1 MDILKIATWN
11 LCLGLANK
19 RDIVTQTLSNSNI
32 SACCVQE
39 TEIPMNYPE
48 DILNCNDYNLE
59 LEINNL
65 KKRTGIYLRKNVKY
79 LRRKDLEIQNCH
91 IVIID
96 IFASQ
101 TLRLIGV
108 YRSFMPQDSVTPA
121 KLFEIQLGIIGKAL
135 TNNCYIMGDFN
146 LDARMEGRPD
156 YDRKVPLNIL
166 MNFALEKNLIQIITE
181 TTWSRVIN
189 GIKKESVLDHV
200 FVANVASVINVSYK
214 PKLFGDHTLVVVD
227 LIVKPLNVVKSTTN
241 RNWSNYNSVNIGN
254 VLSNKLSPA
263 NSMFY
268 LSVQEHWNY
277 LENVLINTIDEICPL
292 VTITHKLKSFKMKT
306 PRNISHKINR
316 RKRLLRTDRKNNS
329 KSNHVEI
336 RNLNQA
342 IKKHYASL
350 KIGDVRKACLGVNG
364 NLWKAVK
371 IAKNLV
377 PVDLPDDLNLGG
389 VPVSD
394 VANSF
399 AKHFHDKILLN
410 VNKTNVNANNVYNG
424 KCKLIVQNRN
434 FMLKSDVKE

>member
-108 YRSFMPQDSVTPA
+108 YRSFRPQDSVTPA
-121 KLFEIQLGIIGKAL
+121 KLFEIQLGIINKAL

-200 FVANVASVINVSYK
+200 FVANVASV
-214 PKLFGDHTLVVVD
+214 
-227 LIVKPLNVVKSTTN
+227 
-241 RNWSNYNSVNIGN
+241 
-254 VLSNKLSPA
+254 
-263 NSMFY
+263 
-268 LSVQEHWNY
+268 
-277 LENVLINTIDEICPL
+277 
-292 VTITHKLKSFKMKT
+292 
-306 PRNISHKINR
+306 
-316 RKRLLRTDRKNNS
+316 
-329 KSNHVEI
+329 
-336 RNLNQA
+336 
-342 IKKHYASL
+342 
-350 KIGDVRKACLGVNG
+350 
-364 NLWKAVK
+364 
-371 IAKNLV
+371 
-377 PVDLPDDLNLGG
+377 
-389 VPVSD
+389 
-394 VANSF
+394 
-399 AKHFHDKILLN
+399 
-410 VNKTNVNANNVYNG
+410 
-424 KCKLIVQNRN
+424 KCEL
-434 FMLKSDVKE
+434 